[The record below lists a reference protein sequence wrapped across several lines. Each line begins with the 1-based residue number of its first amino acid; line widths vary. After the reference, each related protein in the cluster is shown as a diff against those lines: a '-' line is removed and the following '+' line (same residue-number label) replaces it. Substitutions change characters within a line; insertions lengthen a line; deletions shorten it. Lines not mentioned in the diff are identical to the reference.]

1 MAEENASAGTPAP
14 APHAGRGVRLALIL
28 SLTLN
33 LLVLGIVGGSILAHG
48 WMDGAHRVREVGFG
62 PYTDALT
69 PEDRKALR
77 DAFVKAVPDFR
88 QRREEA
94 RADVERLAET
104 IRAEPFDRA
113 AVAALMEAQGARIQ
127 ERIQL
132 GRNLLL
138 DRLEVMGPEARSALA
153 DRIGTM
159 RRMHRD

>member
-1 MAEENASAGTPAP
+1 MADENATPGTPAP
-14 APHAGRGVRLALIL
+14 AGRGVRFALIL

-33 LLVLGIVGGSILAHG
+33 LLALGIVGGSILAHG
-48 WMDGAHRVREVGFG
+48 WMDGGHHVREVGFG

-88 QRREEA
+88 RRRDEA
-94 RADVERLAET
+94 RADIERLAEA

-113 AVAALMEAQGARIQ
+113 AVAAMMEAQGARIQ

-138 DRLEVMGPEARSALA
+138 DRLEAMGPAARSALA
-153 DRIGTM
+153 DRIETM
-159 RRMHRD
+159 RRMPHD